1 MQGARELG
9 HDRTCGSGLELGPE
23 PRSSHSE
30 SEPLTSVHP
39 ALGSGLGIIFLV
51 SLRLFDHRSRP
62 CVLYGRDLQG
72 PCQQGGRQRPAPR
85 KVLV

>member
-1 MQGARELG
+1 MQGARELA
-9 HDRTCGSGLELGPE
+9 HDLTGGSGLELGPE
-23 PRSSHSE
+23 PRSFHSE

-62 CVLYGRDLQG
+62 CVLFGRDPQG
-72 PCQQGGRQRPAPR
+72 PCQQGGRQRPALP